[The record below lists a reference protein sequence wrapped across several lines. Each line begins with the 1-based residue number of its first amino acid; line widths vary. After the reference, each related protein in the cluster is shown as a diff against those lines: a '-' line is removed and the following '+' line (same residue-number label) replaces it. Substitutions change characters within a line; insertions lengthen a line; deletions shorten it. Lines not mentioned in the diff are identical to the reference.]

1 MTKVA
6 RGLSTEQRAELWQ
19 RWKDGQSLS
28 DIGRALG
35 KPPGS
40 VHGFLA
46 ACGGIAPPGRTRGA
60 SALTGR
66 EREEISRQLCAGSSL
81 RRIARLL
88 KRAPSTI
95 SREIARNGGRDAY
108 RASSADNRA
117 WAEGRRP
124 KVCKLREHRRLQR
137 AVAGKLRLDWSPE
150 QIAGWLRRTYP
161 EDTTMQVS
169 HETIY
174 KSLFVQ
180 ARGVLKRELLR
191 HLRSRRLMRKARTAT
206 TASQSRGRIVDA
218 VSIHERPAE
227 VEDRAIPG
235 HWEGDL
241 LSGAKNSHI
250 ATLVERKTR
259 FTKLVKVAGKDA
271 GSVAQALSKQVGKLP
286 KELRRTLT
294 WDRGPEMAQHRK
306 FSVATDVAVY
316 FCDPRSPWQR
326 GTNENTNRLLRQY
339 LPDGTDLSLYSQAE
353 LDEIARLLNARPR
366 KTLEYF
372 SPAESFLEMLP

>member
-1 MTKVA
+1 MRKVT

-19 RWKDGQSLS
+19 RWKEGQSLS

-46 ACGGIAPPGRTRGA
+46 ARGGIAPPGRTR
-60 SALTGR
+60 SALVLTGR
-66 EREEISRQLCAGSSL
+66 EREEISRQVCAGSSV
-81 RRIARLL
+81 RHIARLL
-88 KRAPSTI
+88 SRAPSTI

-108 RASSADNRA
+108 RAGAADARA
-117 WAEGRRP
+117 WAEAKRP

-137 AVAGKLRLDWSPE
+137 AVARKLKLDWSPE

-161 EDTTMQVS
+161 DDATMHVS

-180 ARGVLKRELLR
+180 TRGVLKRELLR
-191 HLRSRRLMRKARTAT
+191 HLRSRRLMRKARTST
-206 TASQSRGRIVDA
+206 TANQSRGRVVDA

-241 LSGAKNSHI
+241 LSGSNNSHI

-271 GSVAQALSKQVGKLP
+271 GSVVSALSKHVRTLP
-286 KELRRTLT
+286 RELRRTLT

-306 FSVATDVAVY
+306 FTVATNVDVY

-339 LPDGTDLSLYSQAE
+339 LPDGTDVSLYSQSE
-353 LDEIARLLNARPR
+353 LDEIARVLNGRPR
-366 KTLEYF
+366 KTLDYL
-372 SPAESFLEMLP
+372 SPAESFVSLLP